1 MPTACEREEGK
12 AVTIIKNGTLVL
24 PEGLSRADLAFE
36 NGVITRIAPV
46 LEAGA
51 GDEVCDAAGCLV
63 FPGFIDGH
71 THLDMD
77 SGVTVTADDF
87 ESGTRAAV
95 CGGTTT
101 IADFATQDKGHTL
114 CEALEAWHKKAEG
127 RCTGNYAFHMA
138 VTDWNERTR
147 AELPL
152 MREAGVTSFKAY
164 YAYDNLRL
172 DDAQMYELLCALRP
186 MHGVLG
192 VHCENGTLVNELQK
206 EQLAKG
212 VTGPAGHPASRP
224 PVVEAEAI
232 RRLCAVAKLADSPVH
247 IVHLSSAEGLEE
259 VRRARA
265 AGQTVWAETCP
276 QYLILD
282 DSRYALEGF
291 EGAKYVM
298 SPPLRAA
305 ADREALR
312 AAVRAGEIDTISTDH
327 CSYRFDTQKTF
338 GRDDFTKI
346 PNGAPGIEHRPALIY
361 TSFVAA
367 GELAPEDM
375 CRLLAEN
382 PAKLFGMWPRKGR
395 LAEGADADITVWDP
409 DVHWVIR
416 AAAQHQKVDYTPY
429 EGFEVIGRPRA
440 VYVGGELSAKDGEP
454 TGVCA
459 GRYVKR

>member
-1 MPTACEREEGK
+1 MPTACEE
-12 AVTIIKNGTLVL
+12 ASTVTIIKNGTLVL
-24 PEGLSRADLAFE
+24 PDGVRRGELAFE
-36 NGVITRIAPV
+36 NGVITKIAPV

-51 GDEVCDAAGCLV
+51 QDQVFDAQGCLV

-77 SGVTVTADDF
+77 SGTTVTADDF
-87 ESGTRAAV
+87 ASGSCAAV

-101 IADFATQDKGHTL
+101 LVDFATQDKGHTL
-114 CEALEAWHKKAEG
+114 CEALDAWHQKADG
-127 RCTGNYAFHMA
+127 KCACNYAFHMA
-138 VTDWNERTR
+138 VTDWNERTC
-147 AELPL
+147 AELPI
-152 MREAGVTSFKAY
+152 MKERGVTSFKAY

-172 DDAQMYELLCALRP
+172 DDAQMYQMLCALQP
-186 MHGVLG
+186 LHGVLG
-192 VHCENGTLVNELQK
+192 VHCENGTLVNELQQ
-206 EQLAKG
+206 EQLARG

-259 VRRARA
+259 VRRARR

-276 QYLILD
+276 QYLVLD

-298 SPPLRAA
+298 SPPLRSE
-305 ADREALR
+305 ADRQTLR
-312 AAVRAGEIDTISTDH
+312 QAVKNGEIDTISTDH
-327 CSYRFDTQKTF
+327 CSYRFDTQKVL
-338 GRDDFTKI
+338 GKDDFTKI

-361 TSFVAA
+361 TSFVATDEMTA
-367 GELAPEDM
+367 AEM

-382 PAKLFGMWPRKGR
+382 PAKLFGMWPRKGC
-395 LAEGADADITVWDP
+395 LAEGSDADITVWDP
-409 DVHWVIR
+409 AARWTIR
-416 AAAQHQKVDYTPY
+416 AATQHQNVDYTPY
-429 EGFEVIGRPRA
+429 EGFEAIGRPRA
-440 VYVGGELSAKDGEP
+440 VYVGGELAAKDGEP